1 MVYDLLVT
9 YILARLLKYMYYNN
23 KAFKECK
30 LTNTIFF
37 FILIFCQPKEKIK
50 AQPLK
55 SCCLNKLL
63 LEMCVLD
70 ETKVFISHQD

>member
-1 MVYDLLVT
+1 
-9 YILARLLKYMYYNN
+9 MYYNN

-30 LTNTIFF
+30 LTKTIFLSF
-37 FILIFCQPKEKIK
+37 DIFSTKSNIK
-50 AQPLK
+50 AQALK

-70 ETKVFISHQD
+70 ETKSFISHKG